1 MAEYKALVTVNREAD
16 TVHTKIE
23 LSYDKKI
30 EIDMLIALEFLKT
43 ILDSAEKAGVLVKPF
58 KKSIKGMLEDFI
70 DADAESRKVLLHAFV
85 ARNDILEEEEQNETL

>member
-1 MAEYKALVTVNREAD
+1 MTEYRAMVTIHREAD

-23 LSYDKKI
+23 LSYDKQI

-43 ILDSAEKAGVLVKPF
+43 VLDSAEKAGVLVKPF

-70 DADAESRKVLLHAFV
+70 NADAERRKVLLRAFV
-85 ARNDILEEEEQNETL
+85 ARNDILGEEEQE

>member
-1 MAEYKALVTVNREAD
+1 MEEYKAMVTIHREAD

-23 LSYDKKI
+23 LNYDKQI

-43 ILDSAEKAGVLVKPF
+43 VLDSAEKAVVLVKPF

-70 DADAESRKVLLHAFV
+70 NADAERRKVLLHAFV
-85 ARNDILEEEEQNETL
+85 ARNDILGEEEQE